1 MISLVPI
8 TVVPSSR
15 TPTKYQS
22 PRLRSSRSDPPQLF
36 SSEHDSP
43 VGMIAPGQEYH
54 CAKFLSSK
62 DSPAQLKM
70 KVLTIAAMIAVLRRT
85 DGFEFRTRSQ

>member
-1 MISLVPI
+1 
-8 TVVPSSR
+8 
-15 TPTKYQS
+15 
-22 PRLRSSRSDPPQLF
+22 
-36 SSEHDSP
+36 
-43 VGMIAPGQEYH
+43 MIAPGQEYH